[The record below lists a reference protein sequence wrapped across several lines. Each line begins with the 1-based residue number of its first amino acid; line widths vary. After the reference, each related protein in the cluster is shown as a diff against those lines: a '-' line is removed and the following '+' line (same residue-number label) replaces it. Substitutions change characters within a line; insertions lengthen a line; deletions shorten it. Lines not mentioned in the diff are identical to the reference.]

1 MAICMVLF
9 SSAPGI
15 GLINRRA
22 MRVSS
27 YHLPIQWEAKAGTMQ
42 PTPDA
47 NTQLVLVFG
56 SVELLSQPALVEWL
70 GQHYPAAHIAYAS
83 TAGEIF
89 KDDVWEHS
97 VVVNAIT
104 FDHTRVVANA
114 VNVASFPD
122 SHSAGKHLRSMF
134 ADEELQLLF
143 VLSDGTLVN
152 GSELVQG
159 LNEGGGPQVLI
170 TGGLAGDDARFKQTF
185 TGLNDELAPGTIV
198 AIGLYGQHLEI
209 GHGSMGGWDE
219 FGPQRTITRSSKN
232 ELLEVDGKNALDL
245 YKSYLGVFSKEL
257 PKSALLFPMS
267 LQQGDSKHKLVRT
280 ILRIDEEKKSMLF
293 AGNMPEGSQVRLM
306 KANFD
311 RLIQAADTAAAST
324 LRGQQQLPAFAIL
337 ISCVGRKL
345 ILQERV
351 YEEVRAARRV
361 LGNDCVISGFYSYG
375 EISPFHSMNDGCELH
390 NQTMTITTL
399 AEV

>member
-1 MAICMVLF
+1 MKVT
-9 SSAPGI
+9 
-15 GLINRRA
+15 
-22 MRVSS
+22 S
-27 YHLPIQWEAKAGTMQ
+27 YHLPKGWDENPAVNQ
-42 PTPDA
+42 PVPDIHA
-47 NTQLVLVFG
+47 QLVLVFG
-56 SVELLSQPALVEWL
+56 SVELLTQPALAAWL
-70 GQHYPAAHIAYAS
+70 HQHFPEADIAYAS

-89 KDDVWEHS
+89 QDDVWEQS
-97 VVVNAIT
+97 VVVNVLS
-104 FDHTRVVANA
+104 FDQTRVVAHA
-114 VNVASFPD
+114 VNVASFAD
-122 SHSAGKHLRSMF
+122 SHSAGKHLRSLF

-159 LNEGGGPQVLI
+159 LNEGGGTHVLI
-170 TGGLAGDDARFKQTF
+170 TGGLAGDDAQFKQTV
-185 TGLNDELAPGTIV
+185 TGLNEELAPGTIV
-198 AIGLYGQHLEI
+198 AIGLYGEHLVI

-219 FGPQRTITRSSKN
+219 FGPQRTITKASKN

-267 LQQGDSKHKLVRT
+267 LQMGDSKHKVVRT
-280 ILRIDEEKKSMLF
+280 ILQIDEDKKSMLF
-293 AGNMPEGSQVRLM
+293 AGNMPVGSHVRLM

-311 RLIQAADTAAAST
+311 RLIQAADAAASST
-324 LRGQQQLPAFAIL
+324 LQHQQQVPAFAIL
-337 ISCVGRKL
+337 VSCVGRKL